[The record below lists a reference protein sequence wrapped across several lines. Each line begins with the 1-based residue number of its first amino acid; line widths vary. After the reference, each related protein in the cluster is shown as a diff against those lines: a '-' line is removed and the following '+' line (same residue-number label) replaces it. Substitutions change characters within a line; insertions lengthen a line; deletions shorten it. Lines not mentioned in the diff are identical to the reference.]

1 MELLYHEEDGLPII
15 SVMGFEFD
23 GRGIVVLEE
32 LLPED
37 RLVDGFKSKLA
48 HRLNDRPAGSTM
60 RSME

>member
-1 MELLYHEEDGLPII
+1 
-15 SVMGFEFD
+15 MGFEFD